1 MEGVEILDTKIVY
14 LVDFS
19 FSAFIIPVI
28 ICAIIGGIW
37 LLIDSQFEFVD
48 TVLGVVVGAIV
59 GVVIGVIVCLGT
71 AKYTDEISYIEHKV
85 IISDEVNYNEFVAKY
100 KVIKQEG
107 KIYTVREK
115 NEVDN

>member
-14 LVDFS
+14 LADFS

-28 ICAIIGGIW
+28 VCAIIGGIW
-37 LLIDSQFEFVD
+37 LLIDSHLDFLD
-48 TVLGVVVGAIV
+48 TVMGVIVGAIV
-59 GVVIGVIVCLGT
+59 GVFIGVIVCFAT
-71 AKYTDEISYIEHKV
+71 VKYTDEISYIEHKV

-115 NEVDN
+115 NEVDD